1 MGSEEEWKEEEAPIG
16 RSNSYLDT
24 VDPVLDQSEAQVQ
37 ANPGG
42 LIQGS
47 DWLLAFRKCA
57 KTQTPLIHAQIR
69 AKEKPRVTGFQ
80 S

>member
-1 MGSEEEWKEEEAPIG
+1 MWSEEERKEEEAPIG
-16 RSNSYLDT
+16 YRKSQNDT
-24 VDPVLDQSEAQVQ
+24 VDPFPHQSETHVQ

-42 LIQGS
+42 LSQSS
-47 DWLLAFRKCA
+47 DWLLAFQKCA